1 MSRRAKRSKS
11 LEVEPIDA
19 DRVKFVLTLE
29 DKGHS
34 SEGEEIIH
42 SLQIT
47 GTVAV
52 PSLEILTIEPRA
64 VRHPYSQCAAS
75 LEPVRE
81 MVGTRIGPGFRAR
94 VIELMGRTK
103 GCTHFMSLVMDLGA
117 AHTLTTFLRMR
128 ERVPYAARN
137 LPDGEWMRVGL
148 EIEPRLENAC
158 IALQSTSPI
167 IQGARKARG

>member
-103 GCTHFMSLVMDLGA
+103 GCTFH
-117 AHTLTTFLRMR
+117 
-128 ERVPYAARN
+128 
-137 LPDGEWMRVGL
+137 
-148 EIEPRLENAC
+148 EPRDGSRCRAHADDVLAHAREGAVRGP
-158 IALQSTSPI
+158 QSSRRRVDA
-167 IQGARKARG
+167 GRLRD